1 MAPPTLPQA
10 WRGHGPAW
18 LAAGLTPLGCSP
30 PQVEEF
36 RKKDAERGVKIAQV
50 LQGFISRKVVKQTV
64 MTVVYGVTRYGG
76 RLQMEKRLKEIDEF
90 PEVACLP
97 WPPPAVFCSALSPC
111 WERYLHCLGV
121 SLLPCSLLTP
131 PNLS

>member
-1 MAPPTLPQA
+1 MA
-10 WRGHGPAW
+10 RGGADFP
-18 LAAGLTPLGCSP
+18 GRSP

-36 RKKDAERGVKIAQV
+36 RKKDAQQGVKIAQV

-97 WPPPAVFCSALSPC
+97 RPPPAVFCSALSPH
-111 WERYLHCLGV
+111 WERCPCCLSRG
-121 SLLPCSLLTP
+121 LPSCLA
-131 PNLS
+131 LSPYPTESQRAEG

>member
-1 MAPPTLPQA
+1 MGVQSRQRIAGRVSCGPPDSPPAMKGTWASMADL
-10 WRGHGPAW
+10 
-18 LAAGLTPLGCSP
+18 LGCSP

-36 RKKDAERGVKIAQV
+36 RKKDAEQGVKIAQV
-50 LQGFISRKVVKQTV
+50 LQGFVSRKVVKQTV

-111 WERYLHCLGV
+111 WETYLHC
-121 SLLPCSLLTP
+121 P
-131 PNLS
+131 